1 MTHPDTYVK
10 PTPKG
15 LGLFAKRRFQ
25 PGEILWIIDDYD
37 LKIPLATYERIAPAA
52 RRKLDVY
59 SYLDFER
66 RVIIPWDEGKYL
78 NHACDPNATGL
89 REFDNLSIACRAI
102 GADEE
107 ITEDYGSYFGHFETF
122 PCQCGSPRCRGTIRQ
137 DEPFR
142 SEGRLALADVAELL
156 FSLPQ
161 PLLEV
166 PSREQA
172 VLVELLRSHAIPET
186 GTLF

>member
-1 MTHPDTYVK
+1 MIHPDTYLK
-10 PTPKG
+10 PTSKG
-15 LGLFAKRRFQ
+15 LGLFAKRPFQ

-37 LKIPLATYERIAPAA
+37 IKIPLAAYQQIDPAA

-59 SYLDFER
+59 SYLDFDD
-66 RVIIPWDEGKYL
+66 RVIIPWDEGKYV
-78 NHACDPNATGL
+78 NHACDPNSTGL
-89 REFDNLSIACRAI
+89 REYDNLSIALRAI
-102 GADEE
+102 DAHEE

-122 PCQCGSPRCRGTIRQ
+122 PCQCGAARCRGIVRQ
-137 DEPFR
+137 SDPYQPD
-142 SEGRLALADVAELL
+142 GRLALNEVAELL

-166 PSREQA
+166 PSGERTA
-172 VLVELLRSHAIPET
+172 LLRLLRSHRVTET